1 MKENENSELKQAI
14 FQYLETHRILTMA
27 TASSDGLPDA
37 TALEYAN
44 KDFIV
49 YVSVRPKSRKVS
61 NIEENPYVF
70 WEIHDDMEIT
80 LENVQNLKALQCSA
94 IPEIMRSDDEGFQ
107 EAFDLMEKKFPVFS
121 RIPREKRVILQFT
134 PKKIW
139 YLNYRERMFHR
150 DEINFEN

>member
-1 MKENENSELKQAI
+1 MKENENSELKDAI
-14 FQYLETHRILTMA
+14 LKYLETHRILTMA
-27 TASSDGLPDA
+27 TASSDGMPDA

-44 KDFIV
+44 NEFTV

-80 LENVQNLKALQCSA
+80 MENVQNLKALQCSA
-94 IPEIMRSDDEGFQ
+94 IPEALTSSDEGFQ
-107 EAFDLMEKKFPVFS
+107 EAFYIMEKKFPVFS
-121 RIPREKRVILQFT
+121 RIPREKRVILQFK

-139 YLNYRERMFHR
+139 YLNYKERMFHR
-150 DEINFEN
+150 DELNFEN

>member
-1 MKENENSELKQAI
+1 MKENEKSELKQYI
-14 FQYLETHRILTMA
+14 LKYLETHRILTMA
-27 TASSDGLPDA
+27 TASSDGMPDA

-44 KDFIV
+44 NEFII

-70 WEIHDDMEIT
+70 WEIHEDIEIT

-94 IPEIMRSDDEGFQ
+94 IPEVLRNDDEGFT
-107 EAFDLMEKKFPVFS
+107 EAFDIMENKFPVFS
-121 RIPREKRVILQFT
+121 RIPREKRVILRFT

-139 YLNYRERMFHR
+139 YLNYRESMFHR
-150 DEINFEN
+150 DELNFVD